1 MPCPFINAN
10 WHAPCLV
17 QGMSTPAPVP
27 ASPPALPF
35 LPWLPGLAGIDR
47 TRLEIVIG
55 DERHRG
61 GTLESRRLVVTQSA
75 AGSARID
82 GNTLYLAVAPGDC
95 EWALALAAAFAR
107 PDLPAAADPASHA
120 LLALAARVGA
130 SAASVLIEGATGTG
144 KEGLARLVHC
154 ASPRRSRPLVAVNC
168 AALAEQMVE
177 ATLFGHER
185 GAFTGAVGAS
195 PGLIRSADGGTLF
208 LDEIAEL
215 PLPAQA
221 KLLRVL
227 QEREVLAV
235 GATRPVAADVR
246 IIAAGNRDLA
256 ADVTAGRFR
265 ADLYWRLA
273 VFPLHTLPL
282 ADRPADI
289 LAIAAHWLLGRAGSA
304 GNCGGGLV
312 PWLTPCARARLR
324 AHRWPGNV
332 RELGNVLDRAL
343 VLCSGPDIAAGDLL
357 FGGLPGLAAPITL
370 PTTLPGQMRIAE
382 QESIARAVAASPSR
396 RDAARR
402 LGISERTLRYKLASL
417 RGPAV
422 MVQ

>member
-1 MPCPFINAN
+1 
-10 WHAPCLV
+10 
-17 QGMSTPAPVP
+17 MSTPAP
-27 ASPPALPF
+27 ALPS
-35 LPWLPGLAGIDR
+35 LPWLPGLSGIDR
-47 TRLEIVIG
+47 SRLEIVIG
-55 DERHRG
+55 EQRFPG
-61 GTLESRRLVVTQSA
+61 QKLESRRLILAQGDT
-75 AGSARID
+75 GSARLAGD
-82 GNTLYLAVAPGDC
+82 TLHLTVGPHDA
-95 EWALALAAAFAR
+95 EWALALAAAFAS
-107 PDLPAAADPASHA
+107 PDRPAAADPAATA

-130 SAASVLIEGATGTG
+130 SPASVLIEGATGTG
-144 KEGLARLVHC
+144 KEGLARLVHS
-154 ASPRRSRPLVAVNC
+154 ASPRRNAPLVAVNC

-235 GATRPVAADVR
+235 GATRPVPADVR

-256 ADVTAGRFR
+256 AEVEAGRFR

-273 VFPLHTLPL
+273 VFPLRTLPL
-282 ADRPADI
+282 VDRPADI
-289 LAIAAHWLLGRAGSA
+289 IAIAAHWLLNRAGGANSS
-304 GNCGGGLV
+304 GGGLI
-312 PWLTPCARARLR
+312 PWLLPCARARLL
-324 AHRWPGNV
+324 AHSWPGNV

-343 VLCSGPDIAAGDLL
+343 VLCDGPDIAAAHIHIDA
-357 FGGLPGLAAPITL
+357 LPGLSPAPA
-370 PTTLPGQMRIAE
+370 TLPGQVRAAE
-382 QESIARAVAASPSR
+382 QQSIARAIASSASR

-402 LGISERTLRYKLASL
+402 LGISERTLRYKLAAL
-417 RGPAV
+417 RDPAAAT
-422 MVQ
+422 VQ